1 MSDTITGTVV
11 ARIDP
16 PAVTGD
22 GAQMILPF
30 EKADGG
36 KSVLAVPFDQLA
48 RLLMFTSASMA
59 RASEK
64 RSEGKSKEMLFAE
77 EWQIF
82 ATPDKRPY
90 LELKLH
96 GGAELSILLGEN
108 QQQLIKLSDL
118 LTNSGVK
125 IEGKATKH

>member
-1 MSDTITGTVV
+1 MSDTISGTVV

-22 GAQMILPF
+22 GAQMILPY
-30 EKADGG
+30 EKTDGS
-36 KSVLAVPFDQLA
+36 KEVLAIPFDQLS

-64 RSEGKSKEMLFAE
+64 RSEGASKEMLFAE

-82 ATPDKRPY
+82 STPDKRAY
-90 LELKLH
+90 LELKLR
-96 GGAELSILLGEN
+96 GGAEISILLGDN
-108 QQQLIKLSDL
+108 PQQMIKVADL
-118 LTNSGVK
+118 LSGSGVK

>member
-1 MSDTITGTVV
+1 MSETLSGTVV

-22 GAQMILPF
+22 GAQMILPY
-30 EKADGG
+30 ENADGT
-36 KSVLAVPFDQLA
+36 KAVLAIPFDQLS

-64 RSEGKSKEMLFAE
+64 RSGGESKEMLFAE

-82 ATPDKRPY
+82 STPDKKPY
-90 LELKLH
+90 LELKLR
-96 GGAELSILLGEN
+96 GGAELSILLGDN
-108 QQQLIKLSDL
+108 PQQMMKVSDL
-118 LTNSGVK
+118 LSGSGVK
-125 IEGKATKH
+125 VEGKATKH